1 MAKKG
6 KTTEQQESAVVPIVA
21 PVEEKPKKPH
31 ISLTDFIDRM
41 TPSLFKL
48 IRALNGQPPTDE
60 RYPLLIDVEDIRER
74 TRLDSPALFAHAY
87 MRLVARSGGPYEIFD
102 KMADLED
109 HYFISLDGE
118 SRKEAILM
126 NKARQSTELQPVMI
140 PPVDTSGMNQ
150 PKKKHWWN
158 RNKNVEETS

>member
-1 MAKKG
+1 MATK
-6 KTTEQQESAVVPIVA
+6 EESAVVPIA
-21 PVEEKPKKPH
+21 KQQEPKESH
-31 ISLTDFIDRM
+31 GSLADFIDRT

-48 IRALNGQPPTDE
+48 IRALNGQAPTDE

-87 MRLVARSGGPYEIFD
+87 MRLVAKSGGPYEIFNQ
-102 KMADLED
+102 MADLED

-140 PPVDTSGMNQ
+140 PPVDTSGMNA

-158 RNKNVEETS
+158 RSKPNEQETS